1 MEIQNY
7 PASYE
12 GVISVGSINSSKKL
26 SSFSTYG
33 ASTDVVAP
41 GEDVY
46 APYYDTQK
54 GSSFARLSGTSMA
67 SPAVAG
73 AAALLLSK
81 NPKLTPAQVEYIL
94 EKTATDLGQNGFD
107 NKYGNGLINPV
118 AAMKFDV
125 KKIPSLVTQKWD
137 KKAILNNAES
147 ITLPTEIKHS
157 FTKPS
162 EQKWVKFPVEKGEYI
177 QASLISSSSYDYKM
191 SIHFYSDTQ
200 EQLTDVN
207 DVIEGKTEAKLI
219 QAPFSGTVAIGVKDV
234 NGSYDDSIKKQAS
247 VTLQVDKVA
256 QLPEDESTLEK
267 PLEIASTP
275 FNQEK
280 LFVTG
285 EKGDTDFFHFTS
297 KEAQFI
303 KFDVSG
309 IPGVDI
315 SAGVYE
321 KSMLFPPVGEE
332 GPLPS
337 DLPEIPKEEIPNGEV
352 PPGEEIPQP
361 SPEDMPPLYSSN
373 SGGIGEGETLSF
385 QTEPD
390 KEYYLKVTNKIS
402 IYDYKIE
409 DILFSLNGTIEEK
422 EPAQSALPYSV
433 NLVGKVIP
441 ADEDNYSSDDGIQRN
456 RGNY

>member
-1 MEIQNY
+1 
-7 PASYE
+7 
-12 GVISVGSINSSKKL
+12 
-26 SSFSTYG
+26 
-33 ASTDVVAP
+33 
-41 GEDVY
+41 
-46 APYYDTQK
+46 
-54 GSSFARLSGTSMA
+54 
-67 SPAVAG
+67 
-73 AAALLLSK
+73 
-81 NPKLTPAQVEYIL
+81 
-94 EKTATDLGQNGFD
+94 
-107 NKYGNGLINPV
+107 
-118 AAMKFDV
+118 
-125 KKIPSLVTQKWD
+125 
-137 KKAILNNAES
+137 
-147 ITLPTEIKHS
+147 
-157 FTKPS
+157 
-162 EQKWVKFPVEKGEYI
+162 
-177 QASLISSSSYDYKM
+177 M
-191 SIHFYSDTQ
+191 SIHFYSDNQ

-280 LFVTG
+280 LFITG

-352 PPGEEIPQP
+352 HQ
-361 SPEDMPPLYSSN
+361 
-373 SGGIGEGETLSF
+373 
-385 QTEPD
+385 
-390 KEYYLKVTNKIS
+390 
-402 IYDYKIE
+402 
-409 DILFSLNGTIEEK
+409 
-422 EPAQSALPYSV
+422 
-433 NLVGKVIP
+433 
-441 ADEDNYSSDDGIQRN
+441 
-456 RGNY
+456 